1 MMAVLFYI
9 GKKKTGTKIV
19 NTYIRTLLINSLL
32 QAVTPIHPPSF
43 PPILMQISL
52 ECDIFYALHVNCS
65 V

>member
-1 MMAVLFYI
+1 MLAVLFYI
-9 GKKKTGTKIV
+9 GKKKQAKIV